1 VTTPLRAADVLEKLT
16 DQQRMLAVRF
26 IPFAE
31 RVAKGRTLRSNE
43 RADIRADAMF
53 GLVKAAGRGT
63 PGRPFGPYARACIEG
78 QILQGKRDRSGIRRD
93 RKAERP
99 RSVSLDALPED
110 TEPGLQLMSAGASIS
125 PIQAAE
131 DAELWRSVDTLAPR
145 EVRAIRLY
153 YQLDQSQK
161 KIAAVMG
168 ISQMEV
174 SRILARARA
183 SLRDRAG

>member
-1 VTTPLRAADVLEKLT
+1 VTSPLRAADVLEKLT
-16 DQQRMLAVRF
+16 DQQRKLAVRF

-43 RADIRADAMF
+43 RADVRADAMF
-53 GLVKAAGRGT
+53 GLVKAAGRGH

-78 QILQGKRDRSGIRRD
+78 QILQGKRDRSGIRSD

-99 RSVSLDALPED
+99 RSVSLDALPVD
-110 TEPGLQLMSAGASIS
+110 TEPDLQLMSGGAPIS
-125 PIQAAE
+125 PNQAAE
-131 DAELWRSVDTLAPR
+131 DAELWRSVDMLAPR

-153 YQLDQSQK
+153 YQMDQSQR
-161 KIAAVMG
+161 KIAAIMG

-174 SRILARARA
+174 SRILVRARARLKA
-183 SLRDRAG
+183 RAE